1 VEPHSLRLKPS
12 VERDLRRLPANAR
25 KRLLERIAELRL
37 TPRPTGVRQIVG
49 AVRTY
54 RLRARVYRVVY
65 QVDDA
70 ARLVTAL
77 HVRHRKDAY
86 R

>member
-1 VEPHSLRLKPS
+1 MEPYSLRFKSS
-12 VERDLRRLPANAR
+12 VEKDLRRLPAKSR
-25 KRLLERIAELRL
+25 SRCLERIDELRL
-37 TPRPTGVRQIVG
+37 TPRPKGMRQVVG
-49 AVRTY
+49 GERTY
-54 RLRARVYRVVY
+54 RPRVGVYRVVF

-70 ARLVTAL
+70 SRSVTVL

>member
-1 VEPHSLRLKPS
+1 MEPHSLRFKPS
-12 VERDLRRLPANAR
+12 VEKDLRRLPARAR
-25 KRLLERIAELRL
+25 QRCLERIAELRNA
-37 TPRPTGVRQIVG
+37 PRPAGVRQVVG
-49 AVRTY
+49 AERTY
-54 RLRARVYRVVY
+54 RLRAGVYRVVY

-70 ARLVTAL
+70 VRLVTVL

>member
-1 VEPHSLRLKPS
+1 MEPHSLRFKSS
-12 VERDLRRLPANAR
+12 VEKDLRRLPVKSRAR
-25 KRLLERIAELRL
+25 CLERIDGLRL
-37 TPRPTGVRQIVG
+37 TPRPKGVRQVVG
-49 AVRTY
+49 GERTY
-54 RLRARVYRVVY
+54 RLRVGVYRVIY

-70 ARLVTAL
+70 SRLVTVF

>member
-1 VEPHSLRLKPS
+1 VEPHSLRFKPS
-12 VERDLRRLPANAR
+12 VEKDLRRLPANAR
-25 KRLLERIAELRL
+25 ERLLERITELRL
-37 TPRPTGVRQIVG
+37 APRPAGVRQIVG

-54 RLRARVYRVVY
+54 RLRAGVYRVIY
-65 QVDDA
+65 EVDDA
-70 ARLVTAL
+70 ARLVTVL

>member
-1 VEPHSLRLKPS
+1 MEPHSRRSKPA
-12 VERDLRRLPANAR
+12 VEKDLRRLPANVR
-25 KRLLERIAELRL
+25 KRLLERIGELRL
-37 TPRPTGVRQIVG
+37 APRPAGARQIVG

-54 RLRARVYRVVY
+54 RLRAGVYRVIY
-65 QVDDA
+65 HVDDA
-70 ARLVTAL
+70 ARLVTVL

>member
-1 VEPHSLRLKPS
+1 VEPYDLRFKSS
-12 VERDLRRLPANAR
+12 VERDLRRLPIKSRAR
-25 KRLLERIAELRL
+25 CLERIEDLRL
-37 TPRPTGVRQIVG
+37 TPRPAGARQVVG
-49 AVRTY
+49 GERTY
-54 RLRARVYRVVY
+54 RLRVGVYRVIY

-70 ARLVTAL
+70 SRRVTVL

>member
-1 VEPHSLRLKPS
+1 MEPYSLRFKSS
-12 VERDLRRLPANAR
+12 VDKDLRRLPAKSR
-25 KRLLERIAELRL
+25 SRCLERIAELRL
-37 TPRPTGVRQIVG
+37 TPRPAGARQVVG
-49 AVRTY
+49 GERTY
-54 RLRARVYRVVY
+54 RLRVGVHRVIY

-70 ARLVTAL
+70 ARVVTVV

>member
-1 VEPHSLRLKPS
+1 MEPHSLRFKSS
-12 VERDLRRLPANAR
+12 VEKDLRRLPAKSR
-25 KRLLERIAELRL
+25 SRCLERIAELRL
-37 TPRPTGVRQIVG
+37 TPRPAGARQVVG
-49 AVRTY
+49 GERTY
-54 RLRARVYRVVY
+54 RLRVGVYRVIY

-70 ARLVTAL
+70 ARLVTVV

>member
-1 VEPHSLRLKPS
+1 
-12 VERDLRRLPANAR
+12 
-25 KRLLERIAELRL
+25 
-37 TPRPTGVRQIVG
+37 VRQVVG
-49 AVRTY
+49 GERTY
-54 RLRARVYRVVY
+54 RLRVGVYRVIY

-70 ARLVTAL
+70 SRLVTVL

>member
-1 VEPHSLRLKPS
+1 MP
-12 VERDLRRLPANAR
+12 RRVTKKAN
-25 KRLLERIAELRL
+25 
-37 TPRPTGVRQIVG
+37 RQVVG
-49 AVRTY
+49 GERTY
-54 RLRARVYRVVY
+54 RPRVGVYRVVF

-70 ARLVTAL
+70 SRSVTVL

>member
-1 VEPHSLRLKPS
+1 VEQHSLRFKPS
-12 VERDLRRLPANAR
+12 VEKDLRRLPAKSR
-25 KRLLERIAELRL
+25 SRCLERIAELRL
-37 TPRPTGVRQIVG
+37 TPRPTGVRQVVG
-49 AVRTY
+49 GQRTY
-54 RLRARVYRVVY
+54 RLRVGVYRVIY

-70 ARLVTAL
+70 SRLVTVL

>member
-1 VEPHSLRLKPS
+1 MEPYSLRFKSS
-12 VERDLRRLPANAR
+12 VEKDLRRLRFRSLAR
-25 KRLLERIAELRL
+25 CLERIDELRL
-37 TPRPTGVRQIVG
+37 TPRQRGVRQVVG
-49 AVRTY
+49 GERTY
-54 RLRARVYRVVY
+54 RLRVGVYRVIY

-70 ARLVTAL
+70 SRLMTVL